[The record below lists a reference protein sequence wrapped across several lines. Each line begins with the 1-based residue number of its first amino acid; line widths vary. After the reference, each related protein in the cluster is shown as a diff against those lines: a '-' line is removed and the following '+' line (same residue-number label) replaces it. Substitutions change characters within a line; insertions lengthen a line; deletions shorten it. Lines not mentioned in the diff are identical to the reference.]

1 MVLEFLRDRCRPDQL
16 PSMVCY
22 DNGCNL
28 NAYVASRCPDI
39 AARVKFIIDR
49 LHSRNH
55 THCSIAFQLDRYVHH
70 TRDLNFNTQRVEQ
83 LNRMLR
89 RLATHLRFSR
99 PDHGIDTLR
108 VFMMLFAFQRQQN
121 VSAGTSNADVAD
133 LASAGPAPALD
144 GDDTATVDEDM
155 AALISSELAI

>member
-1 MVLEFLRDRCRPDQL
+1 
-16 PSMVCY
+16 VCY

-28 NAYVASRCPDI
+28 SAYVAARCPDI
-39 AARVKFIIDR
+39 AAKVKFIIDR

-55 THCSIAFQLDRYVHH
+55 THCSIAFQLDRYAFH
-70 TRDLNFNTQRVEQ
+70 TRALDFNTQRVEQ

-108 VFMMLFAFQRQQN
+108 VFMMLFAFQRHQN
-121 VSAGTSNADVAD
+121 VSGGVSVDVVD
-133 LASAGPAPALD
+133 PASSAPLFTHD
-144 GDDTATVDEDM
+144 GDDSATVDEDL
-155 AALISSELAI
+155 AALVLSSLADGGSI